1 MLQLS
6 NMLAAELNPLSPVS
20 ESYRSLR
27 TAVRFKKVVPADQ
40 GMGMVLMVASPKGQ
54 EGKTTTLANLA
65 VTYAQE
71 GKSVVILDCNLRQP
85 ALHSLFGMNNTK
97 GLLHFLQKGL
107 DLDDVITPTGIIG
120 LDLIVAGGQPVNPSE
135 LAGSAQMTDL
145 MNQLKRRYEV
155 ILIDSP
161 ATLDYTDASLL
172 AEYSDGVLLVAKNGK
187 TKREWAKQ
195 ARIQLEQSGA
205 RMLGMVFQQ

>member
-6 NMLAAELNPLSPVS
+6 NVLVTELDPISPVS

-27 TAVRFKKVVPADQ
+27 TAVRFKKIAPADQ
-40 GMGMVLMVASPKGQ
+40 GLGMVLMMASPKSQ

-71 GKSVVILDCNLRQP
+71 GKSVVIIDGNLRQP
-85 ALHSLFGMNNTK
+85 ALHKLFGMNNTK
-97 GLLHFLQKGL
+97 GLLQFFQKGL
-107 DLDDVITPTGIIG
+107 AIDDVITPTGIMG
-120 LDLIVAGGQPVNPSE
+120 LDLIAAGGQPINPSE
-135 LAGSAQMTDL
+135 LVGSSQMLNL
-145 MNQLKRRYEV
+145 MNQLKQRYEV

-161 ATLDYTDASLL
+161 STLDYTDASLL
-172 AEYSDGVLLVAKNGK
+172 SEYSDGVLLVTRNGK

-195 ARIQLEQSGA
+195 ARTQLEQSGA
-205 RMLGMVFQQ
+205 RMLGMVFNQ

>member
-6 NMLAAELNPLSPVS
+6 NVLVTELDPISPVS

-40 GMGMVLMVASPKGQ
+40 GQGMVLMIASPKSQ

-71 GKSVVILDCNLRQP
+71 GKSVVIIDSNLRQP
-85 ALHSLFGMNNTK
+85 GLHKLFGMNNTK
-97 GLLHFLQKGL
+97 GLLHFFQKGL
-107 DLDDVITPTGIIG
+107 AVNEVITPTGIMG

-135 LAGSAQMTDL
+135 LVGSSQMLNL
-145 MNQLKRRYEV
+145 MNQLKQRYEV

-161 ATLDYTDASLL
+161 STLDYTDASLL
-172 AEYSDGVLLVAKNGK
+172 SEYSDGVLLVTRNGK

-195 ARIQLEQSGA
+195 ARTQLEQSGA
-205 RMLGMVFQQ
+205 RMLGMVFNQ

>member
-6 NMLAAELNPLSPVS
+6 NVLVAELDPISPVS

-27 TAVRFKKVVPADQ
+27 TAVRFKRVVPAGQ
-40 GMGMVLMVASPKGQ
+40 GIGMVLMIASPKAQ

-71 GKSVVILDCNLRQP
+71 GKSVVIIDSNLRQP
-85 ALHSLFGMNNTK
+85 ALHKIFGMTNTK
-97 GLLHFLQKGL
+97 GLLHFFQKGL
-107 DLDDVITPTGIIG
+107 NVDDVITPTGIIG

-135 LAGSAQMTDL
+135 LVGSSQMMDL
-145 MNQLKRRYEV
+145 MKQLRQRYEV

-161 ATLDYTDASLL
+161 STLDYTDASLL
-172 AEYSDGVLLVAKNGK
+172 TEYSDGVLLVTKNGR

-195 ARIQLEQSGA
+195 ARAQLEQSGA
-205 RMLGMVFQQ
+205 RMLGMVFNQ